1 MTSRRFATTSLLA
14 ALAYASTGG
23 TVAAE
28 PVLKLDEP
36 PGIMVTLRPGE
47 SFPHNIH
54 LYCTGTGSPTV
65 ILESGIGASALGWW
79 KVQPPVAASY
89 RTCSYDR
96 AGYGWSAPGPAGR
109 TVDVL
114 VEELRAALAGGG
126 VAPPYVLVGHSFGGL
141 IAQHYAATHA
151 EEVAGL
157 VLVDSSHPRQV
168 NLTSPTAS
176 AGAVHNPVRHVSDFD
191 KSGLPETPEEIASYL
206 NTRRTAI
213 FTQMDEIKSFGD
225 SAAIMRDEKLPDVPL
240 TVITRGK
247 RAWPAGAEGDAQEAK
262 WSALQKDLAT
272 ASTHTKHV
280 FATESGHDI
289 PSEQPDLVSAEILA
303 LARTLDPA
311 D

>member
-14 ALAYASTGG
+14 ALACAWAGG
-23 TVAAE
+23 AVAEE
-28 PVLKLDEP
+28 PALRLDEP
-36 PGIMVTLRPGE
+36 PGIMVTLKPGD

-65 ILESGIGASALGWW
+65 VLESGIGASALSWW
-79 KVQPPVAASY
+79 KIQPTVSARH

-114 VEELRAALAGGG
+114 VDELRAALAGGG
-126 VAPPYVLVGHSFGGL
+126 VAPPYILVGHSFGGL
-141 IAQHYAATHA
+141 IAQHYAAAHA

-157 VLVDSSHPRQV
+157 VLVDSSHPRQA
-168 NLTSPTAS
+168 NLASPAAS

-225 SAAIMRDEKLPDVPL
+225 SAAIMREEKLPDVPL
-240 TVITRGK
+240 TVITRGM
-247 RAWPAGAEGDAQEAK
+247 RAWPAGEEGDAQEAK
-262 WSALQKDLAT
+262 WSALQKDLA
-272 ASTHTKHV
+272 ASGTHARHV
-280 FATESGHDI
+280 FAADSAHDI
-289 PSEQPDLVSAEILA
+289 PSEQPGLVSAEILA
-303 LARTLDPA
+303 LARTLEPA

>member
-1 MTSRRFATTSLLA
+1 MTSRRFATTSLLF
-14 ALAYASTGG
+14 ALACASTGG

-36 PGIMVTLRPGE
+36 PGIMVTLKPGE

-65 ILESGIGASALGWW
+65 VLESGIGASALGWW
-79 KVQPPVAASY
+79 KVQPTVAANY

-96 AGYGWSAPGPAGR
+96 AGYGWSAPGPSGR

-141 IAQHYAATHA
+141 IAQHFAAAHA
-151 EEVAGL
+151 GEVAGL
-157 VLVDSSHPRQV
+157 VLVDSSHPRQID
-168 NLTSPTAS
+168 LASPAAS

-225 SAAIMRDEKLPDVPL
+225 SAALVRGEKLPDVPL
-240 TVITRGK
+240 TVITRGR

-262 WSALQKDLAT
+262 WSALQKDLA
-272 ASTHTKHV
+272 ASSTQARHV
-280 FATESGHDI
+280 FAAGSGHDI

-303 LARTLDPA
+303 LARSLDA
-311 D
+311 AE